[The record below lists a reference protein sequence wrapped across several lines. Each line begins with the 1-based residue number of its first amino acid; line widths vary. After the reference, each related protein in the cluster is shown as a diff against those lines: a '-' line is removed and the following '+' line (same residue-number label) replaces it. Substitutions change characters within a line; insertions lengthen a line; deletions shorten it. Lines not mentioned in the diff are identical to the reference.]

1 MIRIPEGYIRR
12 KSSTIPFGYE
22 LDEEVQGYLR
32 PIASELEELDKVTE
46 MVHNKSISLAVG
58 VEILKTKTARSLSI
72 IVLKKVVDKKY
83 EERLGNKS
91 KSLLDRF

>member
-1 MIRIPEGYIRR
+1 MIRVPEGYIRR

-46 MVHNKSISLAVG
+46 MVHNKSISLAAG
-58 VEILKTKTARSLSI
+58 VEILQTKTARSLSRMG
-72 IVLKKVVDKKY
+72 LKKVVDKKY

>member
-32 PIASELEELDKVTE
+32 PITSELEELDKVTE
-46 MVHNKSISLAVG
+46 MVHNKSISLAAG
-58 VEILKTKTARSLSI
+58 VEILQTKTARSLSRMG
-72 IVLKKVVDKKY
+72 LKKVVDKKY

>member
-32 PIASELEELDKVTE
+32 PITSELEELDKVTE

-58 VEILKTKTARSLSI
+58 VEILKTKTARSLSRMG
-72 IVLKKVVDKKY
+72 LKKVVDKKY

>member
-46 MVHNKSISLAVG
+46 MVHNKSISLAAG
-58 VEILKTKTARSLSI
+58 VEILQTKTARSLSRMG
-72 IVLKKVVDKKY
+72 LKKVVDKKY

>member
-1 MIRIPEGYIRR
+1 MIRVPEGYIRR

-22 LDEEVQGYLR
+22 LDEKVQGYLR

-46 MVHNKSISLAVG
+46 MVHNKSISLAAG
-58 VEILKTKTARSLSI
+58 VEILQTKTARSLSRMG
-72 IVLKKVVDKKY
+72 LKKVVDKKY

>member
-22 LDEEVQGYLR
+22 LDEKVQGYLR

-46 MVHNKSISLAVG
+46 MVHNKSISLAAG
-58 VEILKTKTARSLSI
+58 VEILQTKTARSLSRMG
-72 IVLKKVVDKKY
+72 LKKVVDKKY

>member
-46 MVHNKSISLAVG
+46 MVHNKSI
-58 VEILKTKTARSLSI
+58 
-72 IVLKKVVDKKY
+72 KKGS
-83 EERLGNKS
+83 R
-91 KSLLDRF
+91 

>member
-58 VEILKTKTARSLSI
+58 VEMLKAKTARSLSRMG
-72 IVLKKVVDKKY
+72 LKKVVDKKY